1 MVLKQQGFTLIELMV
16 AIAILGIV
24 AAVALPMYQDY
35 ATDARTAV
43 IRDNIQS
50 IRMMQSER
58 RQDRGEFAEGS
69 YVPGGTT
76 TLTTRIGWEPNSS
89 ADLITYVV
97 TCDTDG
103 TTAGECARNSGY
115 SVTAT
120 HSDAPDEPITMDFD
134 P

>member
-1 MVLKQQGFTLIELMV
+1 MTGNQGFTLIELMI
-16 AIAILGIV
+16 ALAILGVV
-24 AAVALPMYQDY
+24 AAIALPLYQDY
-35 ATDARTAV
+35 AADARTAV

-50 IRMMQSER
+50 IRLMQSER

-76 TLTTRIGWEPNSS
+76 TLTTRIGWQPNTST
-89 ADLITYVV
+89 DLISYVV

-103 TTAGECARNSGY
+103 TTAGECARSSGY

-120 HSDAPDEPITMDFD
+120 HSDAPDKPITMDFD

>member
-1 MVLKQQGFTLIELMV
+1 MTGNQGFTLIELMI
-16 AIAILGIV
+16 ALAILGVV
-24 AAVALPMYQDY
+24 AAIALPLYQGY
-35 ATDARTAV
+35 AADARTAV

-50 IRMMQSER
+50 IRLMQSER

-69 YVPGGTT
+69 YVPGGAT
-76 TLTTRIGWEPNSS
+76 TLTTRIGWQPNTS
-89 ADLITYVV
+89 ADMISYVV

-103 TTAGECARNSGY
+103 ATAGECARSSGY

-120 HSDAPDEPITMDFD
+120 HADAPNEPVTMTFD

>member
-1 MVLKQQGFTLIELMV
+1 MTGNQGFTLIELMI
-16 AIAILGIV
+16 ALAILGVV
-24 AAVALPMYQDY
+24 AAIALPLYQGY
-35 ATDARTAV
+35 AADARTAV

-50 IRMMQSER
+50 IRLMQSER

-69 YVPGGTT
+69 YVPGGAT
-76 TLTTRIGWEPNSS
+76 TLTTRIGWQPNTST
-89 ADLITYVV
+89 DLISYVV

-103 TTAGECARNSGY
+103 ATAGECARSSGY

-120 HSDAPDEPITMDFD
+120 HADAPNEPVTMAFD